1 MPVPRMLTVRPGL
14 RLAIDT
20 TFHVA
25 VVQHTEPNAVQHADP
40 RLESAIQ
47 RMLPR
52 LERRT
57 GLALSHDVAHS
68 TAASPQG
75 ATLIIDCAGPG
86 EAVQSVNE
94 NESYAIDVSGPS
106 ITLRAPTTVGVIRG
120 LETVLQL
127 VEGDSTGFFIPAVS
141 IQDSPR
147 FRWRGLL
154 VDVSRHFEPVDA
166 VKRTLDAMSAVKLNV
181 LHWHLSDDQGFR
193 VESTTYPKLQQLGSD
208 GLYYTQAQIRDVVAY
223 ARDRGIR
230 VVPEFDMP
238 GHASSW
244 FVGYPHYAS
253 APGPYHLARTWGRFD
268 PVPLFDPTSEDTY
281 RFIDHFIGEMTA
293 LFPDA
298 YWHIGGDEVNPKQWN
313 ASPRIQ
319 AFMKSH
325 HLADN
330 PALQAYFNQ
339 RLSRILTAHQ
349 RHMIGWDEIL
359 HPDLPKTTVVQSWRG
374 TKYLGEAVKQDFSG
388 ILSAP
393 YYLDAMKS
401 AAEMYNADPI
411 PLDSDLTAEQAARV
425 LGGEAAMWAELITA
439 ESIDSRIWPR
449 TAAIAERFW
458 SPREVTDV
466 SDMYRRLALENVQLE
481 QLGIGSE
488 SHTDRFLRRVVNG
501 PDIAPL
507 HDLLTFAEPVNLGQ
521 RLRPHP
527 TTQMLPLV
535 FVVDAAIPDP
545 PSKHTLLDLAAH
557 AAGTG
562 PANAA
567 TRDSLSRIFTMWRA
581 LPAKVR
587 IVASHAPLA
596 QDAVSA
602 ADALDVAAIIGQA
615 GIGALAT
622 GKALPQTW
630 VDAATTSLDAL
641 DKPQGLLHLTVVP
654 AIRLLITPQAIV
666 PAH

>member
-1 MPVPRMLTVRPGL
+1 MQPGVHL
-14 RLAIDT
+14 GIGTSFR
-20 TFHVA
+20 VA
-25 VVQHTEPNAVQHADP
+25 VVQHAGPGAVQRADP
-40 RLESAIQ
+40 RLDSAVE
-47 RMLPR
+47 RMLQR

-57 GLALSHDVAHS
+57 ALVLSHDIAH
-68 TAASPQG
+68 SPQG

-86 EAVQSVNE
+86 QAVQSMSE
-94 NESYAIDVSGPS
+94 DESYGMDVSGES

-127 VEGDSTGFFIPAVS
+127 VDADSTGFFIPGVS

-147 FRWRGLL
+147 FQWRGLL

-166 VKRTLDAMSAVKLNV
+166 IKRTLDAMSAVKLNV
-181 LHWHLSDDQGFR
+181 LHWHLSDDQGIR
-193 VESTTYPKLQQLGSD
+193 VESNTYPKLQQLGSD
-208 GLYYTQAQIRDVVAY
+208 GLYYTQAQIRDIVAY

-244 FVGYPHYAS
+244 FIGYPRYAS
-253 APGPYHLARTWGRFD
+253 APGPYHLARTWSRFD

-281 RFIDHFIGEMTA
+281 RFIDHFIGEMTT

-313 ASPRIQ
+313 ANPRIQ
-319 AFMKSH
+319 TFMKSH

-374 TKYLGEAVKQDFSG
+374 TKYLGEAVKQDFNG

-401 AAEMYNADPI
+401 AADHYAADPI
-411 PLDSDLTAEQAARV
+411 PVDSDLTPEQSARV
-425 LGGEAAMWAELITA
+425 LGGEACMWAELIST

-466 SDMYRRLALENVQLE
+466 SDMYRRLAIENVQLE
-481 QLGIGSE
+481 QLGISTE
-488 SHTDRFLRRVVNG
+488 SHTDRFLRRVVHG
-501 PDIAPL
+501 PDIAAL

-545 PSKHTLLDLAAH
+545 PSKHTLTDLAAH

-567 TRDSLSRIFTMWRA
+567 TRDSLSRLFAAWRA
-581 LPAKVR
+581 LPARVR
-587 IVASHAPLA
+587 VVAARAPLA
-596 QDAVSA
+596 QDALPA
-602 ADALDVAAIIGQA
+602 ADALDAAAIIGQA
-615 GIGALAT
+615 GIRALAT
-622 GKALPQTW
+622 GKPLPQTW
-630 VDAATTSLDAL
+630 VDFATTSLDAL
-641 DKPQGLLHLTVVP
+641 DKPQGLLHLTVIP
-654 AIRLLITPQAIV
+654 AIRILIAPQIAPQAA

>member
-1 MPVPRMLTVRPGL
+1 MLTVRPGL

-20 TFHVA
+20 SFHVA
-25 VVQHTEPNAVQHADP
+25 VVQHVGPSALQHADP

-57 GLALSHDVAHS
+57 GLILSHDVAHS
-68 TAASPQG
+68 TSSSPQG

-94 NESYAIDVSGPS
+94 NESYAIDVRGQS
-106 ITLRAPTTVGVIRG
+106 ITLSAPTTVGVIRG

-127 VEGDSTGFFIPAVS
+127 VDGDSTGFFIPDVS

-147 FRWRGLL
+147 FPWRGLH

-166 VKRTLDAMSAVKLNV
+166 IKRTLDAMSAVKLNV

-193 VESTTYPKLQQLGSD
+193 VESNTYPRLQQLGSD
-208 GLYYTQAQIRDVVAY
+208 GLYYTQAQIRDIVAY

-244 FVGYPHYAS
+244 FVGYPRYAS
-253 APGPYHLARTWGRFD
+253 APGPYHLARTWSRFD

-281 RFIDHFIGEMTA
+281 RFIDHFIGEMTT

-313 ASPRIQ
+313 ANPRIQ

-339 RLSRILTAHQ
+339 RMSRILTAHH

-359 HPDLPKTTVVQSWRG
+359 HPDLPTTTVVQSWRG
-374 TKYLGEAVKQDFSG
+374 TKYLGQAVKQGFNG

-401 AAEMYNADPI
+401 SAEMYNADPI
-411 PLDSDLTAEQAARV
+411 PLDSDLTPEQAARV
-425 LGGEAAMWAELITA
+425 LGGEAAMWSELITT

-466 SDMYRRLALENVQLE
+466 SDMYRRLAVENVQLE

-488 SHTDRFLRRVVNG
+488 SHTDRFLRRVVHG

-535 FVVDAAIPDP
+535 FIVDAAIPDP
-545 PSKHTLLDLAAH
+545 RSKHTLTDLAAH

-567 TRDSLSRIFTMWRA
+567 TRDSLSRMFTMWRA
-581 LPAKVR
+581 LPARVR
-587 IVASHAPLA
+587 VVANRAPLA
-596 QDAVSA
+596 QDAVAA
-602 ADALDVAAIIGQA
+602 ADGLEVAAIIGQA
-615 GIGALAT
+615 GVRALAT

-641 DKPQGLLHLTVVP
+641 DKPQGLLHLTVIP
-654 AIRLLITPQAIV
+654 AVRLLIAPQAIA
-666 PAH
+666 PAHR